1 MNNQWSHHIDL
12 FEQQGYKPPLTFP
25 KINLGENYNNKL
37 ASTHSFQ
44 VLLPESN
51 LYQVGETYEIQ
62 VKGKT
67 FLYAICEAI
76 SVYPFSRIS
85 SFVSRID
92 RGMKLEEYQRQLQ
105 FEFRHLG
112 SAENLKFYFMNMVI
126 VKNKP

>member
-1 MNNQWSHHIDL
+1 M
-12 FEQQGYKPPLTFP
+12 
-25 KINLGENYNNKL
+25 
-37 ASTHSFQ
+37 
-44 VLLPESN
+44 LLPELN

-76 SVYPFSRIS
+76 TVYPFSRIS

-105 FEFRHLG
+105 FEYRHLG
-112 SAENLKFYFMNMVI
+112 SVENLQFVFMSMVI

>member
-1 MNNQWSHHIDL
+1 MNNQWSHNIDL
-12 FEQQGYKPPLTFP
+12 FEQQGYKPPMTFP

-76 SVYPFSRIS
+76 TVYPFSRIS

-105 FEFRHLG
+105 FECRHLG
-112 SAENLKFYFMNMVI
+112 NVENLKFYFMNMVI